1 METRIARFYRGDAHD
16 KTERSASILVATL
29 LLRQEFCRVAERCV
43 MMSGFLAWLVL
54 GLDLRTVSG
63 WGQLA
68 VQRPFPVGLDVPQ
81 YKVRLS

>member
-1 METRIARFYRGDAHD
+1 
-16 KTERSASILVATL
+16 
-29 LLRQEFCRVAERCV
+29 